1 MSGGNYEC
9 GGSAPKCC
17 IELDPVTLTN
27 DNSLVDTTCCPLA
40 IPVENQEDYYC
51 IKCKRHVL
59 KYEVV
64 LGIYRVGLW
73 RICGLNS

>member
-27 DNSLVDTTCCPLA
+27 DNSLVNNYMVCKLPHFVHCLN
-40 IPVENQEDYYC
+40 EN
-51 IKCKRHVL
+51 K
-59 KYEVV
+59 
-64 LGIYRVGLW
+64 
-73 RICGLNS
+73 